1 MCFKYD
7 ELMQRSQV
15 PSNTEKSVISLNQYA
30 SNQSRVQNVN
40 QQKTLPLKQLRDII
54 QDIYASKLKF
64 DLKARELG

>member
-15 PSNTEKSVISLNQYA
+15 PSNTDKSVISLNQYA

>member
-1 MCFKYD
+1 
-7 ELMQRSQV
+7 MQRSQV
-15 PSNTEKSVISLNQYA
+15 PSNTDKSVISLNQYA

>member
-7 ELMQRSQV
+7 ELMRQSQV
-15 PSNTEKSVISLNQYA
+15 PSNVEKSAISLNQYA

-54 QDIYASKLKF
+54 
-64 DLKARELG
+64 